1 MFVFS
6 DKPSIGPFYTSIVYE
21 LRVQSGGGTIVDKER
36 PINVYHEILT
46 LGLRDDPSLLCT
58 CDSYLAN
65 PLLGNG
71 KLYTI
76 IPE

>member
-1 MFVFS
+1 
-6 DKPSIGPFYTSIVYE
+6 
-21 LRVQSGGGTIVDKER
+21 VQSGGGTIVDKER

-46 LGLRDDPSLLCT
+46 LGLRDDPSLLCS

-65 PLLGNG
+65 PLLANG